1 VLVNEPCVVFFFIF
15 HCYFCFLFVYGLLAV
30 LSRFLLH
37 LLLLLLYIAFLLPC
51 FLLDNKPSRQRDAF
65 KPVSFEQNKL
75 SALLQGSKHEGEG
88 LVLART
94 RYLRDFFKEPNMNG
108 FPKQFW
114 FAGTS
119 NPLVGAATVLGGGG
133 NVGSYLGTYSF
144 LAFLSI
150 FHFP

>member
-1 VLVNEPCVVFFFIF
+1 LLLLFSLCLWSSCCSLSFSFEPVSS
-15 HCYFCFLFVYGLLAV
+15 CFLFPVAC
-30 LSRFLLH
+30 
-37 LLLLLLYIAFLLPC
+37 FLLPC